1 MHSDT
6 HRLTRASLELSS
18 SDARKRRA
26 ATWVTALVVLML
38 AGGAA
43 LYLYMYQPG
52 AYPLATTAAAAALR
66 TENAGLR
73 SQLERLHMEFEMEKA
88 TRAEL
93 GRQAGELHAQIND
106 LNNRLEFL
114 AARDTRAIQ
123 TN

>member
-1 MHSDT
+1 MHLDT

-18 SDARKRRA
+18 SDTRKRRA
-26 ATWVTALVVLML
+26 AIGVTVLVVLLL
-38 AGGAA
+38 AGGAV
-43 LYLYMYQPG
+43 LYVYQPG
-52 AYPLATTAAAAALR
+52 ASPLVMTAATAALR

-93 GRQAGELHAQIND
+93 DRQAGELHAQIND
-106 LNNRLEFL
+106 LTNRLEFL
-114 AARDTRAIQ
+114 AVRDSRAIQ

>member
-18 SDARKRRA
+18 SEARKRRT
-26 ATWVTALVVLML
+26 ATWVTVLVML
-38 AGGAA
+38 LIGGGGAY
-43 LYLYMYQPG
+43 YLHDSG
-52 AYPLATTAAAAALR
+52 ASPFVITATSAALEK
-66 TENAGLR
+66 ENTGLR
-73 SQLERLHMEFEMEKA
+73 TQLERLRMEFEMEKA

-93 GRQAGELHAQIND
+93 DRQAGELHAQIND
-106 LNNRLEFL
+106 LTNRLEFL

>member
-26 ATWVTALVVLML
+26 VTWVMLLGALVL
-38 AGGAA
+38 AVGAA
-43 LYLYMYQPG
+43 LYLYQPG
-52 AYPLATTAAAAALR
+52 ASPFATLATTAALK

-73 SQLERLHMEFEMEKA
+73 TQLERLHMEFEMEKA

-93 GRQAGELHAQIND
+93 DRQAGELHAQIND
-106 LNNRLEFL
+106 LTNRLEFL

>member
-18 SDARKRRA
+18 SDARKRQA

-43 LYLYMYQPG
+43 VYRYQPG
-52 AYPLATTAAAAALR
+52 ASPLAMTAATAGLR
-66 TENAGLR
+66 SENAGLR

-93 GRQAGELHAQIND
+93 DRQAGELHAQIND
-106 LNNRLEFL
+106 LTNRLDFL
-114 AARDTRAIQ
+114 AARDSRAIQ

>member
-18 SDARKRRA
+18 SEARKRRT
-26 ATWVTALVVLML
+26 ATWVAVLVMLLM
-38 AGGAA
+38 AGG
-43 LYLYMYQPG
+43 G
-52 AYPLATTAAAAALR
+52 AYYLHDSGASPFLMTNASGALE

-73 SQLERLHMEFEMEKA
+73 TQLERLQMEFEMEKA

-93 GRQAGELHAQIND
+93 DRQAGELHAQIND
-106 LNNRLEFL
+106 LTNRLEFL

>member
-18 SDARKRRA
+18 SDSRKRR
-26 ATWVTALVVLML
+26 TAIWLTVLVVFPL
-38 AGGAA
+38 AAGAA
-43 LYLYMYQPG
+43 LYTYQPG
-52 AYPLATTAAAAALR
+52 ASPLATTAATAALR

-73 SQLERLHMEFEMEKA
+73 SQLERLQMEFEMEKA

-93 GRQAGELHAQIND
+93 DRQAGELHAQIND
-106 LNNRLEFL
+106 LTNRLEFL
-114 AARDTRAIQ
+114 AARDTRAIK

>member
-52 AYPLATTAAAAALR
+52 AYPRATTAAAAALR

-93 GRQAGELHAQIND
+93 DRQAGELHAQIND
-106 LNNRLEFL
+106 LTNRLEFL

>member
-26 ATWVTALVVLML
+26 VTWVTVLVVLLL
-38 AGGAA
+38 AVCAG
-43 LYLYMYQPG
+43 LYLYQPG
-52 AYPLATTAAAAALR
+52 ASPLVTPAATAALK

-73 SQLERLHMEFEMEKA
+73 TQLERLHMEFEMEKA

-93 GRQAGELHAQIND
+93 DRQAGELHAQISD
-106 LNNRLEFL
+106 LTNRLEFL
-114 AARDTRAIQ
+114 AARDARAIP